1 MMAGMARGRSAE
13 TALAGK
19 LMWIGIALIAF
30 LIIGSFVF
38 SALAALFKL
47 VIYVA
52 LLVMLVGGAT
62 LLVRS
67 FLK

>member
-1 MMAGMARGRSAE
+1 M
-13 TALAGK
+13 AGK
-19 LMWIGIALIAF
+19 LMWIGIAVIAF

-38 SALAALFKL
+38 SAVAALFKL
-47 VIYVA
+47 VIYAA
-52 LLVMLVGGAT
+52 LLVMLVGGAI